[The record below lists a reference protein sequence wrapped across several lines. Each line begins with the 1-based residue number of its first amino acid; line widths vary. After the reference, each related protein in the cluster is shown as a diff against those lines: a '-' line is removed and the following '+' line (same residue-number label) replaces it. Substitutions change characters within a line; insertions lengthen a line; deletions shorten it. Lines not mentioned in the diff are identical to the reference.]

1 MIERAIA
8 PFTSTKPDG
17 MGLGLSLCRSIVE
30 AHGGQAFDRR
40 RPDRRQSRLHA
51 CALRKWSPMP
61 SDAIA
66 LIDDDAAVLDSLRM
80 VLANR
85 GMQVECFSSAE
96 AFLARA
102 ESPPDCIVSDVRM
115 PGLSGLELQNE
126 LRARAVGTPLIL
138 ITGHGDIAMAV
149 RAIKAG
155 AFEFIEKPFDNEV
168 LLDAI
173 HRAVASRSARA
184 DAAKTGSP
192 NWAAR
197 ARELSLR
204 QRQVMGLVAQGLS
217 NKEIALKLGL
227 SPRTVEN
234 YRAWVMEKMG
244 ARNLAE
250 LVRMVVV
257 LETGVRS
264 HS

>member
-1 MIERAIA
+1 M
-8 PFTSTKPDG
+8 
-17 MGLGLSLCRSIVE
+17 LSDVT
-30 AHGGQAFDRR
+30 
-40 RPDRRQSRLHA
+40 
-51 CALRKWSPMP
+51 
-61 SDAIA
+61 A

-80 VLANR
+80 VLVNR
-85 GMQVECFSSAE
+85 GMRAECFSSAE
-96 AFLARA
+96 AFLARTDA
-102 ESPPDCIVSDVRM
+102 PPACIVSDVRM
-115 PGLSGLELQNE
+115 PGLSGMELQNE
-126 LRARAVGTPLIL
+126 LRARAVVAPLIL

-168 LLDAI
+168 LVDAI
-173 HRAVASRSARA
+173 NRAIGSSTHEQTHQERVA
-184 DAAKTGSP
+184 D
-192 NWAAR
+192 WAAR

-217 NKEIALKLGL
+217 NKEIALKLSL

-244 ARNLAE
+244 ARNLAD

-257 LETGVRS
+257 LETSGISGSEPARK
-264 HS
+264 

>member
-1 MIERAIA
+1 
-8 PFTSTKPDG
+8 
-17 MGLGLSLCRSIVE
+17 
-30 AHGGQAFDRR
+30 
-40 RPDRRQSRLHA
+40 
-51 CALRKWSPMP
+51 MP
-61 SDAIA
+61 SETIA

-96 AFLARA
+96 SFLPRA
-102 ESPPDCIVSDVRM
+102 KERWACIVSDVRM

-126 LRARAVGTPLIL
+126 LHARNVTTPLIL

-155 AFEFIEKPFDNEV
+155 AFEFIEKPFDHDA
-168 LLDAI
+168 LLEAI
-173 HRAVASRSARA
+173 RRAAAGSARQEAEQDKVA
-184 DAAKTGSP
+184 D
-192 NWAAR
+192 WAAR
-197 ARELSLR
+197 ARELSAR

-217 NKEIALKLGL
+217 NKEIALELTL

-244 ARNLAE
+244 AKNLAE

-264 HS
+264 PS

>member
-1 MIERAIA
+1 M
-8 PFTSTKPDG
+8 
-17 MGLGLSLCRSIVE
+17 RSEIV
-30 AHGGQAFDRR
+30 
-40 RPDRRQSRLHA
+40 
-51 CALRKWSPMP
+51 
-61 SDAIA
+61 A

-85 GMQVECFSSAE
+85 GIQVECFSSAD
-96 AFLARA
+96 AFLARTGLTPA
-102 ESPPDCIVSDVRM
+102 CIVSDVRM

-126 LRARAVGTPLIL
+126 LRRRAIAAPLIL

-173 HRAVASRSARA
+173 RGAVEGGVREQAHHEKITDWTTRAH
-184 DAAKTGSP
+184 
-192 NWAAR
+192 
-197 ARELSLR
+197 ELSLR
-204 QRQVMGLVAQGLS
+204 QRQVMGLVADGLS

-244 ARNLAE
+244 AKNLAD

-257 LETGVRS
+257 LETKGLG
-264 HS
+264 

>member
-1 MIERAIA
+1 
-8 PFTSTKPDG
+8 
-17 MGLGLSLCRSIVE
+17 
-30 AHGGQAFDRR
+30 
-40 RPDRRQSRLHA
+40 
-51 CALRKWSPMP
+51 MP
-61 SDAIA
+61 SDTIV

-80 VLANR
+80 VLVNR
-85 GMQVECFSSAE
+85 GMLVECFSSAD
-96 AFLARA
+96 AFLERA
-102 ESPPDCIVSDVRM
+102 DAPPACIVSDVRM

-126 LRARAVGTPLIL
+126 LSVRGVAAPLIL
-138 ITGHGDIAMAV
+138 ITGHGDVAMAV

-155 AFEFIEKPFDNEV
+155 AFDFIEKPFDNEV

-173 HRAVASRSARA
+173 RHAVASRAREQTQRGKI
-184 DAAKTGSP
+184 DD
-192 NWAAR
+192 WAAR

-244 ARNLAE
+244 AKNLAD
-250 LVRMVVV
+250 LVRMVVI
-257 LETGVRS
+257 LETRDAANSVERTATRS
-264 HS
+264 

>member
-1 MIERAIA
+1 
-8 PFTSTKPDG
+8 
-17 MGLGLSLCRSIVE
+17 
-30 AHGGQAFDRR
+30 
-40 RPDRRQSRLHA
+40 
-51 CALRKWSPMP
+51 MP
-61 SDAIA
+61 SDSVA

-85 GMQVECFSSAE
+85 GMQVECFPSAE

-102 ESPPDCIVSDVRM
+102 DAPRACIVSDVRM

-126 LRARAVGTPLIL
+126 LCARAITTPLIL

-155 AFEFIEKPFDNEV
+155 AFEFLEKPFDHEA

-173 HRAVASRSARA
+173 RHAIARQVRWQA
-184 DAAKTGSP
+184 EQDRIGDWT
-192 NWAAR
+192 AR
-197 ARELSLR
+197 TRELSLR

-217 NKEIALKLGL
+217 NKEIALDLGL

-234 YRAWVMEKMG
+234 YRAWVMERMG
-244 ARNLAE
+244 AKNLAE
-250 LVRMVVV
+250 LVRIVVM
-257 LETGVRS
+257 LEAGGPPTNP
-264 HS
+264 

>member
-1 MIERAIA
+1 
-8 PFTSTKPDG
+8 
-17 MGLGLSLCRSIVE
+17 
-30 AHGGQAFDRR
+30 
-40 RPDRRQSRLHA
+40 
-51 CALRKWSPMP
+51 MP

-66 LIDDDAAVLDSLRM
+66 LIDDDVAVLDSLRM

-85 GMQVECFSSAE
+85 GISAECFSSAE
-96 AFLARA
+96 DFLAGVGQL
-102 ESPPDCIVSDVRM
+102 SPACIVSDVRM

-126 LRARAVGTPLIL
+126 LRARALEVPLIL

-155 AFEFIEKPFDNEV
+155 AFDFIEKPFDNDV
-168 LLDAI
+168 LIGAI
-173 HRAVASRSARA
+173 RCAIESDARA
-184 DAAKTGSP
+184 RTQHGRIAEL
-192 NWAAR
+192 AAR
-197 ARELSLR
+197 AGELSLR

-244 ARNLAE
+244 AGNLAD

-257 LETGVRS
+257 LETRDAPGTFK
-264 HS
+264 

>member
-1 MIERAIA
+1 
-8 PFTSTKPDG
+8 
-17 MGLGLSLCRSIVE
+17 
-30 AHGGQAFDRR
+30 
-40 RPDRRQSRLHA
+40 
-51 CALRKWSPMP
+51 MP
-61 SDAIA
+61 SDIIA

-85 GMQVECFSSAE
+85 GMRAECFSSAE
-96 AFLARA
+96 AFLARTDA
-102 ESPPDCIVSDVRM
+102 SLDCIVSDVRM
-115 PGLSGLELQNE
+115 SGLSGLDLQNE
-126 LRARAVGTPLIL
+126 LRTRAVGTPLIL

-173 HRAVASRSARA
+173 DRAITGRTREQTYQERVA
-184 DAAKTGSP
+184 D
-192 NWAAR
+192 WAAR

-204 QRQVMGLVAQGLS
+204 QHQVMGLVVQGLS
-217 NKEIALKLGL
+217 NKEIALKLSL

-244 ARNLAE
+244 ARNLAD
-250 LVRMVVV
+250 LVRIAIA
-257 LETGVRS
+257 LENSGISAFHRAGM
-264 HS
+264 